1 MICKHCGREI
11 PDNSTYC
18 IYCGYKQDEV
28 IRTVKKGSSFK
39 SGVKALFSKFM
50 LFEGRSSR
58 SEFNFGLLFLLILMQ
73 VVSMFILVPYIMDMM
88 EMMMNTQGEAIEEV
102 TYSGM
107 IDPISLMS
115 MIISVVMSIFLAAPI
130 YRRFNDC
137 GFTKKIVTIL
147 TVVFLLGQLSIFT
160 VFIPYMGGLTMV
172 IDLITSL
179 LSLASSVLLFLAI
192 LRKSVL

>member
-73 VVSMFILVPYIMDMM
+73 VVSMFILVPYMMDMM

-192 LRKSVL
+192 LRKSAL